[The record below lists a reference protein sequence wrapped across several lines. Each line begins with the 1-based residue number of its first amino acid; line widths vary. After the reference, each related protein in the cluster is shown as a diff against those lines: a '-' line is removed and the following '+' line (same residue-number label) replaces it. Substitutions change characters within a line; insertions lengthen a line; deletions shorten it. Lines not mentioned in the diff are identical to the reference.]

1 MTRRSE
7 RSGDQSATV
16 IVCTHSSDRWDD
28 LLAGLAALETQT
40 VAPAHVLVVVD
51 RNPALLARLTAARP
65 DIEVVENTGSGGV
78 SGARNT
84 GIAKAD
90 GEVVVFL
97 DDDARPEPRW
107 LELMLTP
114 FEDPRVQIVGGRAEP
129 VWPRD
134 RPDHVVP
141 ELDWL
146 VGCTHRGVPTQRS
159 VVRNPIGAS
168 MALRRDLVDQVGG
181 FHDGVSRTGS
191 LPLGCD
197 DTEFAI
203 RVVQARPDSLVVF
216 EPAAVVHHR
225 VGPERTTWSYLRR
238 RARAEGLSKATV
250 AALAGQ
256 RDATS
261 VERSYVWRV
270 LPGAMLR
277 ELGRGLRG
285 DAAGWA
291 GMAGVVVALAFTTY
305 GYLAGSMTG
314 RVRALRR
321 GA

>member
-1 MTRRSE
+1 MTSPSE
-7 RSGDQSATV
+7 PSVTV

-28 LLAGLAALETQT
+28 LRAGLSALRTQT
-40 VAPAHVLVVVD
+40 VLPARVLVVVD
-51 RNPALLARLTAARP
+51 RNPGLMDRLKRELP
-65 DIEVVENTGSGGV
+65 EVEVVANSGSGGV

-84 GIAKAD
+84 GIAAAE
-90 GEVVVFL
+90 GELVVFL
-97 DDDARPEPRW
+97 DDDARPEPTW
-107 LELMLTP
+107 LELMLAP
-114 FEDPRVQIVGGRAEP
+114 FADPRVQIVGGRAEP

-146 VGCTHRGVPTQRS
+146 VGCTHRGVPTERS

-181 FHDGVSRTGS
+181 FHDGVSRSGP

-203 RVVQARPDSLVVF
+203 RVVRALPESLVVF

-225 VGPERTTWSYLRR
+225 VGAERTTWSYLRR
-238 RARAEGLSKATV
+238 RSRAEGLSKATV

-256 RDATS
+256 EAATS
-261 VERSYVWRV
+261 VERVYVRRV
-270 LPGAMLR
+270 LPAAVLR

-285 DAAGWA
+285 DRAGWSGA
-291 GMAGVVVALAFTTY
+291 AGVVVALGLTTY
-305 GYLAGSMTG
+305 GYVSGSLTG
-314 RVRALRR
+314 PVRALRR

>member
-1 MTRRSE
+1 MSSPSE
-7 RSGDQSATV
+7 PTATV
-16 IVCTHSSDRWDD
+16 IICTHASDRWGD
-28 LLAGLAALETQT
+28 LLIGLFALDTQT
-40 VAPAHVLVVVD
+40 VRPGRVLVVVD
-51 RNPALLARLTAARP
+51 RNPDLMARLHRERP
-65 DIEVVENTGSGGV
+65 DVEVVANTGSGGV

-84 GIAKAD
+84 GIALAD

-107 LELMLTP
+107 LELMLAP
-114 FEDPRVQIVGGRAEP
+114 FADPQVQLVGGRADP
-129 VWPRD
+129 VWPQD
-134 RPDHVVP
+134 RPDHLVP

-146 VGCTHRGVPTQRS
+146 VGCTHRGVPTRRS

-168 MALRRDLVDQVGG
+168 MALRRDLVEQVGG
-181 FHDGVSRTGS
+181 FHDGVSRSGS

-203 RVVQARPDSLVVF
+203 RVTRARPDSLVVF

-250 AALAGQ
+250 AALAGPAA
-256 RDATS
+256 ATS
-261 VERSYVWRV
+261 VERVYVRRV
-270 LPGAMLR
+270 LPAAMLR

-285 DAAGWA
+285 ERAGWQGSA
-291 GMAGVVVALAFTTY
+291 AIVVALALTTY
-305 GYLAGSMTG
+305 GYVTGSMTG
-314 RVRALRR
+314 PVRALRR

>member
-1 MTRRSE
+1 MSSRTE
-7 RSGDQSATV
+7 PSATV

-28 LLAGLAALETQT
+28 LLLGLSALETQT
-40 VAPAHVLVVVD
+40 VAPARVLVVVD
-51 RNPALLARLTAARP
+51 RNPDLMARLGRERP
-65 DIEVVENTGSGGV
+65 DVEVVANTGSGGV

-84 GIAKAD
+84 GIALAD

-107 LELMLTP
+107 LELMLAP
-114 FEDPRVQIVGGRAEP
+114 FSDPRVQIVGGRAEP
-129 VWPRD
+129 VWPRE
-134 RPDHVVP
+134 RPGHVVP

-181 FHDGVSRTGS
+181 FHDGVSRSGP

-203 RVVQARPDSLVVF
+203 RVVRTLPDSLVVF

-256 RDATS
+256 HAATS
-261 VERSYVWRV
+261 VERGYVRRV
-270 LPGAMLR
+270 LPGAVLR
-277 ELGRGLRG
+277 ELGRGLKGER
-285 DAAGWA
+285 DGWS
-291 GMAGVVVALAFTTY
+291 GVAGVVVALTLTTY
-305 GYLAGSMTG
+305 GYVTGSMTG
-314 RVRALRR
+314 PVRALRR
-321 GA
+321 DA

>member
-1 MTRRSE
+1 MAACRE
-7 RSGDQSATV
+7 LSATV
-16 IVCTHSSDRWDD
+16 VICTHSSDRWDD
-28 LLAGLAALETQT
+28 LLLGLSALETQT
-40 VAPAHVLVVVD
+40 VLPDRVLVVVD
-51 RNPALLARLTAARP
+51 RNPDLMARLARERP
-65 DIEVVENTGSGGV
+65 ETEVVANTESGGV

-84 GIAKAD
+84 GIARAGGD
-90 GEVVVFL
+90 VVVFL
-97 DDDARPEPRW
+97 DDDARPDPTW
-107 LELMLTP
+107 LELMLAP
-114 FEDPRVQIVGGRAEP
+114 FADPRVQIVGGRAEP

-181 FHDGVSRTGS
+181 FHDGVSRSGS

-203 RVVQARPDSLVVF
+203 RVVRARPDSLVVY

-225 VGPERTTWSYLRR
+225 VGAERTTWSYLRR
-238 RARAEGLSKATV
+238 RSRAEGLSKATV

-256 RDATS
+256 HAATS
-261 VERSYVWRV
+261 VERVYVRRV
-270 LPGAMLR
+270 LPAAVVR

-285 DAAGWA
+285 DRAGWS
-291 GMAGVVVALAFTTY
+291 GVAGVVVSLALTTY
-305 GYLAGSMTG
+305 GYVTGSLTG
-314 RVRALRR
+314 PVRALRR

>member
-1 MTRRSE
+1 MAARSE
-7 RSGDQSATV
+7 LPATV

-28 LLAGLAALETQT
+28 LLLGLSALEGQT
-40 VAPAHVLVVVD
+40 VRPARVLVVVD
-51 RNPALLARLTAARP
+51 RNPELVARLARERP
-65 DIEVVENTGSGGV
+65 DVEVTANTQSGGV

-84 GIAKAD
+84 GIALAED
-90 GEVVVFL
+90 EVVVFL
-97 DDDARPEPRW
+97 DDDACPEPRW
-107 LELMLTP
+107 LELMLEP
-114 FEDPRVQIVGGRAEP
+114 FADPRVQIVGGRAEP
-129 VWPRD
+129 VWPGD

-159 VVRNPIGAS
+159 VVRNPIGAA

-181 FHDGVSRTGS
+181 FHDGVSRSGP

-203 RVVQARPDSLVVF
+203 RVVRARPDSLVVY
-216 EPAAVVHHR
+216 EPEAVVHHR
-225 VGPERTTWSYLRR
+225 VGAERTTWSYLRR
-238 RARAEGLSKATV
+238 RSRAEGLSKATV

-256 RDATS
+256 QAATS
-261 VERSYVWRV
+261 VERAYVRRV
-270 LPGAMLR
+270 LPAAVLR

-285 DAAGWA
+285 DRAGWS
-291 GMAGVVVALAFTTY
+291 GVAGVVVALALTTY
-305 GYLAGSMTG
+305 GYLTGSLTG
-314 RVRALRR
+314 PVRALRR

>member
-1 MTRRSE
+1 
-7 RSGDQSATV
+7 
-16 IVCTHSSDRWDD
+16 
-28 LLAGLAALETQT
+28 
-40 VAPAHVLVVVD
+40 
-51 RNPALLARLTAARP
+51 
-65 DIEVVENTGSGGV
+65 V
-78 SGARNT
+78 SGARNS
-84 GIAKAD
+84 GIAAAA

-97 DDDARPEPRW
+97 DDDARPEPDW
-107 LELMLTP
+107 LELMLAP

-129 VWPRD
+129 VWPVR

-146 VGCTHRGVPTQRS
+146 VGCTHRGVPTSRS

-168 MALRRDLVDQVGG
+168 MALRRSLVDEVGG
-181 FHDGVSRTGS
+181 FHDGVSRTGA

-203 RVVQARPDSLVVF
+203 RVVQARPGSLVVF

-225 VGPERTTWSYLRR
+225 VGQERTTWSYLRR

-256 RDATS
+256 GAATS
-261 VERSYVWRV
+261 VERVYVRRV
-270 LPGAMLR
+270 LPTAVLR

-285 DAAGWA
+285 DPAGWS
-291 GMAGVVVALAFTTY
+291 GVAGVVLALALTTY
-305 GYLAGSMTG
+305 GYVTGSLTG

>member
-40 VAPAHVLVVVD
+40 VAPARVLVVVD

-78 SGARNT
+78 SGARNS

-146 VGCTHRGVPTQRS
+146 VGCTHRGVPTQPS
-159 VVRNPIGAS
+159 GSDPVRLTPSWNP
-168 MALRRDLVDQVGG
+168 
-181 FHDGVSRTGS
+181 
-191 LPLGCD
+191 P
-197 DTEFAI
+197 
-203 RVVQARPDSLVVF
+203 
-216 EPAAVVHHR
+216 
-225 VGPERTTWSYLRR
+225 TW
-238 RARAEGLSKATV
+238 
-250 AALAGQ
+250 
-256 RDATS
+256 
-261 VERSYVWRV
+261 
-270 LPGAMLR
+270 
-277 ELGRGLRG
+277 
-285 DAAGWA
+285 
-291 GMAGVVVALAFTTY
+291 
-305 GYLAGSMTG
+305 
-314 RVRALRR
+314 
-321 GA
+321 